1 MDQLVRDYQET
12 EWGRNVLTNYMIWRL
27 LAAFYPDR
35 PAEAD
40 DREERYIVRLTSIT
54 HNYVASMP
62 KRPAIQLQFEP
73 IRAI

>member
-1 MDQLVRDYQET
+1 
-12 EWGRNVLTNYMIWRL
+12 MIWRL